1 MGSSQRSRG
10 IRRVVSLNLTQPA
23 GGMAAAVHALAC
35 AQPWARRSTGQALT
49 VYSRHGRQ
57 AQLLTFSS
65 FYSTLGVA
73 GRRGGGSCQA

>member
-35 AQPWARRSTGQALT
+35 AQPWARRSTGQALLCT
-49 VYSRHGRQ
+49 
-57 AQLLTFSS
+57 
-65 FYSTLGVA
+65 A
-73 GRRGGGSCQA
+73 GMGARLNC